1 MITFL
6 LGLPGSGKSYYAVDR
21 IYNNFSEDKEAIK
34 DKKASF
40 KNCYTN
46 INQFKFDKVKNVFNL
61 DLELLYKILVRLHA
75 HYKAKKDDEYLLKY
89 LSRVKLKDSLIVIDE
104 AHNFLDA
111 ENKVLVWWLSYHRH
125 LHHEIILIT
134 QNHTLISAKYKAFSE
149 FFYVAKPS
157 SLRLFKSHFKYN
169 IYTTS
174 RQTKASHVGNT
185 KIKLKDKV
193 FSLYHSGDSVNVKNV
208 VLKFILIAISIFI
221 VLITF
226 FYFFISSNADTEK
239 PIMDNYQTSI
249 INKPLNNSISIKDAL
264 NDYSNLS
271 LIEIKCSNTLC
282 ISQDLTL
289 HKKVFEHYL
298 KTEYIKEIY
307 SYRLNLSTQIF
318 YLEISNDF
326 VKYLKGVIND
336 EKFNDNLSSGF
347 KPFGG

>member
-46 INQFKFDKVKNVFNL
+46 INQFKFNKVNNVFNL
-61 DLELLYKILVRLHA
+61 DLELLYRILVRLHA
-75 HYKAKKDDEYLLKY
+75 HYKAKKDDKYLLKY

-169 IYTTS
+169 IYTIS

-185 KIKLKDKV
+185 KIKLNDKV
-193 FSLYHSGDSVNVKNV
+193 FSLYHSGDSVNVNNV
-208 VLKFILIAISIFI
+208 VLKFILIAISIFHSSYYFF
-221 VLITF
+221 LF
-226 FYFFISSNADTEK
+226 FYF
-239 PIMDNYQTSI
+239 
-249 INKPLNNSISIKDAL
+249 
-264 NDYSNLS
+264 
-271 LIEIKCSNTLC
+271 
-282 ISQDLTL
+282 
-289 HKKVFEHYL
+289 
-298 KTEYIKEIY
+298 
-307 SYRLNLSTQIF
+307 
-318 YLEISNDF
+318 
-326 VKYLKGVIND
+326 
-336 EKFNDNLSSGF
+336 
-347 KPFGG
+347 